1 MGGTLLAIETSQS
14 WERPGEHGEDE
25 EVVWSSSPSGP
36 LEPCFMI
43 FLYLERLFWNHI
55 FTFSKQKRKKRT
67 LQYLQQE
74 CRPHFLQSI
83 KQLSRHQRSIFMTP
97 FFLWYWHSE
106 KFARQLE
113 RSLLRWT
120 QWHCCVSLH
129 TYSAIVPPWH
139 FYEGSEACV
148 WQQQSQRKNML
159 RFSSTEMTS
168 REFAWKILIKESGIH
183 LAWSWYILMLKPP
196 TNR

>member
-14 WERPGEHGEDE
+14 WDRPGEQGEDE

-55 FTFSKQKRKKRT
+55 FTFSKQNRKNIKT
-67 LQYLQQE
+67 TCNKNGGHIFHNL
-74 CRPHFLQSI
+74 FLQ
-83 KQLSRHQRSIFMTP
+83 QLSRHQRST
-97 FFLWYWHSE
+97 LWWYWHLE
-106 KFARQLE
+106 EFARQLE
-113 RSLLRWT
+113 QSLLRWT

-129 TYSAIVPPWH
+129 TYSAIVPPCH

-148 WQQQSQRKNML
+148 WQQQSQRKNMVKL
-159 RFSSTEMTS
+159 SWTEMTS
-168 REFAWKILIKESGIH
+168 REFI
-183 LAWSWYILMLKPP
+183 
-196 TNR
+196 